1 MSTALL
7 VCAAP
12 LPDAV
17 DYYRTLIIG
26 HPGRVVAVDA
36 GGDLCRQVG
45 RTPDLL
51 IGDLDSIGHE
61 ARAAAESAGARVV
74 AAPTRKD
81 VTDLD
86 LALNDAYASGESG
99 VIVTAA
105 WSGRLDHTLAAV
117 GSVLGASHLV
127 IDVLD
132 PHTTGCV
139 LDSAG
144 RRTVA
149 LDGPGSTFSLF
160 TIDPTVRVTCEGVR
174 YPLRSASLEPLS
186 SRGLSNV
193 VLGVDAYVTA
203 DHGRVLLLS
212 HAVGSVGPAGIRE
225 HA

>member
-12 LPDAV
+12 LPGAL
-17 DYYRTLIIG
+17 DYYRALITG
-26 HPGRVVAVDA
+26 HPGRVVAVD
-36 GGDLCRQVG
+36 GGADLCRHVG
-45 RTPDLL
+45 RTPDVL

-61 ARAAAESAGARVV
+61 ARAAAESAGVRVV
-74 AAPTRKD
+74 GVPVEKD

-86 LALNDAYASGESG
+86 LALEHAYASGESG

-105 WSGRLDHTLAAV
+105 WSGRVDHTLAAV
-117 GSVLGASHLV
+117 GSVLGASRVV

-132 PHTTGCV
+132 PQTTGCV

-144 RRTVA
+144 RSTVA
-149 LDGPGSTFSLF
+149 LDCPGSTFSLF

-186 SRGLSNV
+186 SRGLSNI
-193 VLGVDAYVTA
+193 VLGTHAHVTA
-203 DHGRVLLLS
+203 ENGRVLLLS
-212 HAVGSVGPAGIRE
+212 HAVGAVGPARIRE
-225 HA
+225 HS